1 MTFALDLIALNKMAT
16 QRNPD
21 KKLVAAF
28 VPVKTK
34 KKFEAAA
41 KKRGMTVSDLLR
53 QLINKTV
60 S

>member
-1 MTFALDLIALNKMAT
+1 MAT

-34 KKFEAAA
+34 KKFEAVA

>member
-1 MTFALDLIALNKMAT
+1 MAT

-28 VPVKTK
+28 VAVKTK
-34 KKFEAAA
+34 KKFEQAA

-53 QLINKTV
+53 KLINKEIG
-60 S
+60 